1 MIGLLNSGILNPSL
15 KVGVI
20 AGVNAKGITL
30 NLTKAGLK
38 SASYHNGGRYGR
50 GEVGELVLIEGQ
62 TGLTLGKVLDVRLPE
77 KVRQDLANVSSVN
90 GVDAIGYMQVLGS
103 VCLSTL
109 AVSAGV
115 TTYPRIGDSVYS
127 APAEFIA
134 KLPELSDRAISREQP
149 RLIKLGSIADG
160 VSSDVAVSP
169 EKLFGRHCAILGS
182 TGGGKSWTTSRL
194 IQECAKFPNS
204 KVIVI
209 DATGEYRSLPAS
221 YTMHRH
227 LGNPINKHQDST
239 YFRVPPTDFVES
251 DFLTLFEPSGKVQGP
266 KLREAI
272 RSLRLVHLDPSIAE
286 DGVLM
291 KVNRSKEAYRTSMR
305 KQHPD
310 THLPFSALVDLPTQ
324 PFDVKKLM
332 RQIVQEC
339 CWSDN
344 DSWGNPTNDLG
355 YCSSLFTRI
364 QSVLKSPSFE
374 VVFEESQ
381 GDPLGQVLDEF
392 LSSHSR
398 VLRLCLS
405 ATSYEF
411 NGKRVINPAF

>member
-38 SASYHNGGRYGR
+38 SASYHNGERYGR

-62 TGLTLGKVLDVRLPE
+62 TGLTLGKILDVRLPE
-77 KVRQDLANVSSVN
+77 KVRQDLANVSSEDEM
-90 GVDAIGYMQVLGS
+90 DAIGYMQVLGS

-109 AVSAGV
+109 VVSAGV

-194 IQECAKFPNS
+194 IQECAKFPSS

-209 DATGEYRSLPAS
+209 DATGEYRSLPTS

-227 LGNPINKHQDST
+227 LGKPLNTHQDST
-239 YFRVPPTDFVES
+239 CFRIPPTDFVES

-266 KLREAI
+266 NLG
-272 RSLRLVHLDPSIAE
+272 RL
-286 DGVLM
+286 
-291 KVNRSKEAYRTSMR
+291 
-305 KQHPD
+305 
-310 THLPFSALVDLPTQ
+310 
-324 PFDVKKLM
+324 
-332 RQIVQEC
+332 
-339 CWSDN
+339 
-344 DSWGNPTNDLG
+344 
-355 YCSSLFTRI
+355 
-364 QSVLKSPSFE
+364 
-374 VVFEESQ
+374 
-381 GDPLGQVLDEF
+381 
-392 LSSHSR
+392 
-398 VLRLCLS
+398 
-405 ATSYEF
+405 
-411 NGKRVINPAF
+411 